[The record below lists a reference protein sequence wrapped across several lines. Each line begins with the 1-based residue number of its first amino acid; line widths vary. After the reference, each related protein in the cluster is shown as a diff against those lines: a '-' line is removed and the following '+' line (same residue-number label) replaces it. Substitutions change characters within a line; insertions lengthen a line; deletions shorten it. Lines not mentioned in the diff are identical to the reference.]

1 MIDTLTDLIDDPGFR
16 AACGWAALGA
26 AVVAA
31 VALALRRRVP
41 LAGVVVA
48 GAAVAALDRHV
59 LPVDDQVVLALAL
72 LAAGGYLADRWALH
86 LVAAVPGALVLAAAL
101 PTDPGWVRPVVVA
114 TTVVGGAAAAD
125 LDRAAGRGA
134 SRAGAGVQ
142 PAPGV
147 GPVLVA
153 VTVAGVYLTVP
164 DTEMATVLLGAALPA
179 AALGWPFAW
188 GRLGGGGALATVAVV
203 AWTVALDGR
212 GRLGSVVGG
221 VACLGLL
228 ALEPVL
234 RRLGALRPARGVRD
248 ALVLVA
254 VHAVLVAWCS
264 RVAGLRTDVEPALV
278 LALAGHA
285 VAGAALV
292 AAARAAPDRPGP
304 GA

>member
-1 MIDTLTDLIDDPGFR
+1 

-72 LAAGGYLADRWALH
+72 LAAGRYLADRWALH
-86 LVAAVPGALVLAAAL
+86 PVAPLPRALVLVAAVPGALVLAAAL

-164 DTEMATVLLGAALPA
+164 DTEMA
-179 AALGWPFAW
+179 
-188 GRLGGGGALATVAVV
+188 
-203 AWTVALDGR
+203 
-212 GRLGSVVGG
+212 
-221 VACLGLL
+221 
-228 ALEPVL
+228 
-234 RRLGALRPARGVRD
+234 
-248 ALVLVA
+248 
-254 VHAVLVAWCS
+254 
-264 RVAGLRTDVEPALV
+264 
-278 LALAGHA
+278 
-285 VAGAALV
+285 
-292 AAARAAPDRPGP
+292 
-304 GA
+304 

>member
-1 MIDTLTDLIDDPGFR
+1 
-16 AACGWAALGA
+16 
-26 AVVAA
+26 
-31 VALALRRRVP
+31 
-41 LAGVVVA
+41 
-48 GAAVAALDRHV
+48 
-59 LPVDDQVVLALAL
+59 
-72 LAAGGYLADRWALH
+72 
-86 LVAAVPGALVLAAAL
+86 
-101 PTDPGWVRPVVVA
+101 
-114 TTVVGGAAAAD
+114 AAD

-228 ALEPVL
+228 AQIGRASCRE
-234 RRLGALRPARGVRD
+234 
-248 ALVLVA
+248 
-254 VHAVLVAWCS
+254 
-264 RVAGLRTDVEPALV
+264 RV
-278 LALAGHA
+278 
-285 VAGAALV
+285 
-292 AAARAAPDRPGP
+292 
-304 GA
+304 